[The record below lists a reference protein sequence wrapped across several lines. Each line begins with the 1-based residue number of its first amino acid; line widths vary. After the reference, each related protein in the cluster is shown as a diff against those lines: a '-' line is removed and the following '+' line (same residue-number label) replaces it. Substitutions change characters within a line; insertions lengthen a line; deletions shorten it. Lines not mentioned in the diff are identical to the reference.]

1 MSGRTQ
7 STTHNDHL
15 NMLNSAIQNLEYIKR
30 SSKDDR
36 EFFIQMAILNLE
48 RAAKD
53 IYDNELCRIARLE
66 HED

>member
-1 MSGRTQ
+1 MSGRTL
-7 STTHNDHL
+7 SRTHNDHL

-48 RAAKD
+48 KAAKD
-53 IYDNELCRIARLE
+53 IYDKELSGIARLE
-66 HED
+66 E